1 MGNVFIVGNA
11 GLDLQLSL
19 PRLPEIGETLLG
31 SDAAR
36 APGGKGLNQA
46 VVAARCGARVHFCA
60 PIGTD
65 AHATEVEHA
74 LATAGLAAL
83 DLPRLPVTTDFSF
96 LMAFPDGEN
105 SIVSSGACAAALTFD
120 RVAPALSGLGAND
133 ILLLQGNLSRDTTAE
148 ALAFGRRRSTITLF
162 NPAPLWWDAS
172 AVLAD
177 CSLVI
182 ANRGEAEM
190 LAGAGSLRSLGAHA
204 AIVTLGAEGCV
215 LTDKDGEQ
223 AFPAE
228 AIDAIDT
235 TGCGDTFCG
244 VIAAALATG
253 LKMPSAIGL
262 AQKAAALTAT
272 RPGAFASLPSRDE
285 LQAMYNWPGQE

>member
-1 MGNVFIVGNA
+1 MGEVFIVGNA
-11 GLDLQLSL
+11 GLDLRLSL

-60 PIGTD
+60 PVGTD

-74 LATAGLAAL
+74 LSTAGFATL
-83 DLPRLPVTTDFSF
+83 DLPHLPFATDFSF
-96 LMAFPDGEN
+96 LMAFLDGEN

-120 RVAPALSGLGAND
+120 SVEPALSGLGAGD
-133 ILLLQGNLSRDTTAE
+133 ILLLQGNLSRDTTAK
-148 ALAFGRRRSTITLF
+148 ALAFGRRRGAITLF
-162 NPAPLWWDAS
+162 NPAPLWWDAT

-177 CSLVI
+177 CCLVI
-182 ANRGEAEM
+182 ANRGEAEI

-204 AIVTLGAEGCV
+204 TIVTLGAKGCV
-215 LTDKDGEQ
+215 LTDTAGEQ

-228 AIDAIDT
+228 TIDAVDT

-244 VIAAALATG
+244 VIAAALAAG
-253 LKMPSAIGL
+253 LALPVTIGL

-285 LQAMYNWPGQE
+285 LQDMYNWPGQE